1 MKILIAEDDIFT
13 NRMLQKFLVDLG
25 YDITAAF
32 DGHQAWEIF
41 CQDEVHFV
49 ITDWM
54 MPVMNGLDFVEK
66 IRKTDETAYCY
77 IILLTAK
84 NGKDAIVE
92 GISAG
97 ADDYIVKPF
106 DKEELAVRV
115 RAGQR
120 IIELQQELHE
130 TNKAQK
136 KLIIELEDAL
146 SRIKQLSGF
155 LPICSSCKKIRDD
168 KGYWNQIEQYIRDHS
183 EAEFSHGICPD
194 CAKKLYPGIYN
205 GKADSPKKSH

>member
-32 DGHQAWEIF
+32 DGHQAWEVF
-41 CQDEVHFV
+41 CRDEVHFV

-66 IRKTDETAYCY
+66 IRKRDETCCY

-120 IIELQQELHE
+120 IIELQQQLNE
-130 TNKAQK
+130 TNEGQK
-136 KLIIELEDAL
+136 KLIIELEDVL
-146 SRIKQLSGF
+146 SRIKRLSGC
-155 LPICSSCKKIRDD
+155 LPICTSCKKIRDD
-168 KGYWNQIEQYIRDHS
+168 DGYWNQIELYIRDHS
-183 EAEFSHGICPD
+183 EAEFSHGFCPD
-194 CAKKLYPGIYN
+194 CAKKLYPGIYS
-205 GKADSPKKSH
+205 GKD

>member
-32 DGHQAWEIF
+32 DGHQAWEVF
-41 CQDEVHFV
+41 CRDEVHFV

-54 MPVMNGLDFVEK
+54 MPVMSGIDLVEK
-66 IRKTDETAYCY
+66 IRKRDETAYCY
-77 IILLTAK
+77 IIILTAK

-115 RAGQR
+115 RAGQH
-120 IIELQQELHE
+120 IIELQQQLNE
-130 TNKAQK
+130 TNEEQK
-136 KLIIELEDAL
+136 KLIIELEEAL
-146 SRIKQLSGF
+146 SRIKKLSGC
-155 LPICSSCKKIRDD
+155 LPICMSCKKIRDD
-168 KGYWNQIEQYIRDHS
+168 EGYWQAVEIYIHNHS
-183 EAEFSHGICPD
+183 DAKFSHGICPE
-194 CAKKLYPGIYN
+194 CVKELYPELR
-205 GKADSPKKSH
+205 

>member
-1 MKILIAEDDIFT
+1 MPHNADIGLFTEPSKLISLPFEIDSSMKILVAEDDIFT

-25 YDITAAF
+25 YDIIAAF
-32 DGHQAWEIF
+32 DGHQAWKVF
-41 CQDEVHFV
+41 CQDEVHLV

-54 MPVMNGLDFVEK
+54 MPVMSGLDLVEK
-66 IRKTDETAYCY
+66 IRKRDETAYCY

-115 RAGQR
+115 CWRGNCTV
-120 IIELQQELHE
+120 I
-130 TNKAQK
+130 
-136 KLIIELEDAL
+136 
-146 SRIKQLSGF
+146 
-155 LPICSSCKKIRDD
+155 
-168 KGYWNQIEQYIRDHS
+168 
-183 EAEFSHGICPD
+183 
-194 CAKKLYPGIYN
+194 
-205 GKADSPKKSH
+205 

>member
-1 MKILIAEDDIFT
+1 MKILVAEDDRVT
-13 NRMLQKFLVDLG
+13 SRMLQKFLVDLG

-41 CQDEVHFV
+41 CQDEIRFV

-54 MPVMNGLDFVEK
+54 MPVMNGIDLVEK
-66 IRKTDETAYCY
+66 IRKRDETTYCY

-115 RAGQR
+115 RAWQS
-120 IIELQQELHE
+120 IIELQQELYE
-130 TNKAQK
+130 TNNKQK
-136 KLIIELEDAL
+136 KLIIDLEDAL
-146 SRIKQLSGF
+146 SRIKGLSGC
-155 LPICSSCKKIRDD
+155 LPICTSCKRIRDD
-168 KGYWNQIEQYIRDHS
+168 KGSWNQLELYIRDHS
-183 EAEFSHGICPD
+183 EAEFSHGFCPD
-194 CAKKLYPGIYN
+194 CAKKLYPDIYN
-205 GKADSPKKSH
+205 GKD